1 MVVIRGYCHSSLK
14 SKATSTVYVILITS
28 GDALAAQCKCIAGKG
43 EACSHFAAL
52 LFYIKDMKRTEV
64 KHLHSAKAVTDH
76 QQWHVPA
83 KRSVVP
89 TLQPVSMEFHKAE
102 ESSHKGPCCKT
113 STLTKPCIGR
123 SKSESCLHWECID

>member
-89 TLQPVSMEFHKAE
+89 TLQPVHGISQGRRKFSQRTMLQNWHLN
-102 ESSHKGPCCKT
+102 KT
-113 STLTKPCIGR
+113 
-123 SKSESCLHWECID
+123 LHRP